1 MNKRIKVLVS
11 AVLAAVMLVLCIPFT
26 AAAASS
32 TQAICASEGTL
43 SGETITWTF
52 SDFTWK
58 TEKANSSTAIR
69 TKDTDH
75 FRAYKDSKTTITA
88 LGGKTISKVIITHK
102 YTDNVLNQAAYAS
115 GSTAATVSLD
125 STGKIT
131 TIQLNTPAESLVIV
145 AGAQWRV
152 YTVEVV
158 FYEAGAACE
167 HAYDGCTDAECNLCN
182 EPRTPGQHEY
192 TNEYDAICDK
202 CSDTRT
208 VTLPAE
214 GTTLDFATVDAIGK
228 VQNGETDEKYYVE
241 GEITEIYNDTYG
253 NMYIKDANGT
263 ELCVYGSY
271 SADGT
276 QRYDAVAEADRWK
289 VGDKVKVYGVLG
301 VYNNKGQVENGWVT
315 VIPAGSGTQGG
326 NTGSGSG
333 TQGGGNQGGTTSPDT
348 NDNVAA
354 YIAVAVVALFG
365 IAYVSKKH

>member
-32 TQAICASEGTL
+32 TQSIHANKGTV

-52 SDFTWK
+52 DDFTWK
-58 TEKANSSTAIR
+58 TEKASSTNAIR
-69 TKDTDH
+69 TQDSDH
-75 FRAYKDSKTTITA
+75 FRAYKGTKTTITA

-102 YTDNVLNQAAYAS
+102 YDDNVLGGVDKNGNKMYGD
-115 GSTAATVSLD
+115 GSTPATVSLD
-125 STGKIT
+125 SSGKVT
-131 TIQLNTPAESLVIV
+131 TVQLNTPAASLVIV

-158 FYEAGAACE
+158 FYEAGAACD
-167 HAYDGCTDAECNLCN
+167 HAYDGCTDADCNLCG
-182 EPRTPGQHEY
+182 EARTAGEHAY
-192 TNEYDAICDK
+192 TNDYDAICDK
-202 CSDTRT
+202 CSQTRT

-241 GEITEIYNDTYG
+241 GEITEIYDTTWG
-253 NMYIKDANGT
+253 NMYIKDANDNV
-263 ELCVYGSY
+263 LCVYGSY

-276 QRYDAVAEADRWK
+276 QRYDAVAETDRWK

-301 VYNNKGQVENGWVT
+301 VYNNKGQVENAWVT
-315 VIPAGSGTQGG
+315 VIPAG
-326 NTGSGSG
+326 NEGSG
-333 TQGGGNQGGTTSPDT
+333 TVTPPTTSPDT
-348 NDNVAA
+348 SDNVVVSVV
-354 YIAVAVVALFG
+354 VAVVALFG
-365 IAYVSKKH
+365 LAYVSKKH

>member
-11 AVLAAVMLVLCIPFT
+11 AVLAAVMLVICIPFT

-32 TQAICASEGTL
+32 TQEIHANEGTL

-52 SDFTWK
+52 DDFTWK
-58 TEKANSSTAIR
+58 TEKASSTTNIR
-69 TKDTDH
+69 VTDTDH
-75 FRAYKDSKTTITA
+75 FRAYKGSKTTITA

-102 YTDNVLNQAAYAS
+102 YTDNVLNQAAYAE

-167 HAYDGCTDAECNLCN
+167 HAYDGCTDAECNLCS
-182 EPRTPGQHEY
+182 EPRTAGQHEY
-192 TNEYDAICDK
+192 TNDYDAICDK
-202 CSDTRT
+202 CSQPRT

-228 VQNGETDEKYYVE
+228 VQNGETVEKYYVE

-253 NMYIKDANGT
+253 NMYIKDENGT

-301 VYNNKGQVENGWVT
+301 AYNNKGQVENGWVT
-315 VIPAGSGTQGG
+315 VIPAGSSNQGG
-326 NTGSGSG
+326 NTGSG
-333 TQGGGNQGGTTSPDT
+333 NQGAGSPDT
-348 NDNVAA
+348 GDNVAA

-365 IAYVSKKH
+365 IAYVSKKKH